1 MIFTDEESAYLD
13 SQTLGRLATV
23 QPDGTPQVSPVG
35 FSYNRELDTIDIAG
49 YSMST
54 TQKFRNVVHEPRVA
68 FVVDDVLSV
77 RPWRVRCLEIRGVA
91 ETELDPSPSPG
102 RDASLIRIHPRRIIA
117 IGLTDP
123 DLEPHLVAPEK
134 RNVG

>member
-1 MIFTDEESAYLD
+1 
-13 SQTLGRLATV
+13 
-23 QPDGTPQVSPVG
+23 
-35 FSYNRELDTIDIAG
+35 
-49 YSMST
+49 
-54 TQKFRNVVHEPRVA
+54 VA

-91 ETELDPSPSPG
+91 ETELDPSPAPG
-102 RDASLIRIHPRRIIA
+102 HDSSLIRIRPRRIIG